1 MTAESD
7 QPDERRPLAVT
18 VAIVNFNSGGKLRAC
33 LECLEKQSLKDFE
46 VIVVDNAS
54 EDGSLALAAGTGLP
68 FHLVKLEENLGFA
81 AANNLAAK
89 EARGEWL
96 ATLNP
101 DAYAEPDWLE
111 AFAAAARRYPQAEAF
126 GSTQLDAAK
135 PALLDGAGDVC
146 SAYGFTYRGDI
157 GRPAT
162 AIEGDGE
169 CFAPCAA
176 AAFYRLDR
184 FLDLGGFDE
193 RFFCYAED
201 VDLGWRLRLA
211 GGRAIQLRSAIVRHD
226 GSAITG
232 RHSPFSVYYGH
243 RNRIWL
249 YYKNTPLLLYLATA
263 PLRLLADIALGA
275 QAALRG
281 RGAPYLRA
289 MIDGY
294 GGLAQFNPER
304 ARWAKRGGAGGIAR
318 LMAWAPWSV
327 FQRRAKLFPIRER

>member
-1 MTAESD
+1 MTAASAQTD
-7 QPDERRPLAVT
+7 RVAVT
-18 VAIVNFNSGGKLRAC
+18 VAVVNFNSGDKLRAC
-33 LECLEKQSLKDFE
+33 LNCLEKQTFKDFD

-54 EDGSLALAAGTGLP
+54 EDDSLALAAEAGLP
-68 FHLVKLEENLGFA
+68 FRLIRLDKNLGFA
-81 AANNLAAK
+81 AANNLAARQ
-89 EARGEWL
+89 ARGEWL

-111 AFAAAARRYPQAEAF
+111 TVIGASRRYPQAEAF
-126 GSTQLDAAK
+126 GSTQFDAAA
-135 PALLDGAGDVC
+135 PTLLDGAGDVC

-162 AIEGDGE
+162 GIARDGE

-176 AAFYRLDR
+176 AAFYRRDR

-211 GGRAIQLRSAIVRHD
+211 GGRAIQLRDAVVRHE

-263 PLRLLADIALGA
+263 PLRLAADLALGL

-281 RGAPYLRA
+281 RGGPYFRA

-294 GGLAQFNPER
+294 GGLAQFNKDR
-304 ARWAKRGGAGGIAR
+304 AIWAKRGTSGEIAR
-318 LMAWAPWSV
+318 LMSWAPWSV
-327 FQRRAKLFPIRER
+327 FQRRAKLFPVRER